1 MAPFPSATKKKLQEL
16 TKTWPDTSTI
26 RFCYISQYMTITH
39 FHEILWT
46 RGIQKERKGND

>member
-16 TKTWPDTSTI
+16 TKTWPDISTI
-26 RFCYISQYMTITH
+26 RFCHISKYTKIIH
-39 FHEILWT
+39 FHEILWK